1 MKALNIVKAAGG
13 VAAFVFALHVNAQA
27 SDSAA
32 SPAATAAAAAPASKV
47 ANRALAKKIRHA
59 LARTKGLDPTH
70 IYVKVVSGVVTL
82 SGSASTQDQIEL
94 AVKAAHGVDG
104 VTSVNND
111 LTVRSP
117 T

>member
-13 VAAFVFALHVNAQA
+13 VAAIVFALHVNAQA

-32 SPAATAAAAAPASKV
+32 SPAAAAAAAPASKV

>member
-1 MKALNIVKAAGG
+1 MKTINIVKAAGG
-13 VAAFVFALHVNAQA
+13 VAAIVFALHANAQA

-32 SPAATAAAAAPASKV
+32 SPAAAAAAPASKV

-70 IYVKVVSGVVTL
+70 IYVKVISGVVTL
-82 SGSASTQDQIEL
+82 SGSASTQDQIDL
-94 AVKAAHGVDG
+94 AVKAAQGVDG

>member
-13 VAAFVFALHVNAQA
+13 VAAIVFALHVNAQA

-32 SPAATAAAAAPASKV
+32 SPAAAAAAAPASKV

-70 IYVKVVSGVVTL
+70 IYVKVVSGAVTL

-94 AVKAAHGVDG
+94 AVKAAQGVDG